1 MRNQLDKAIRR
12 VTAARHAEQRRAA
25 VLMIPALLT
34 ILFVSWQLHQVGTA
48 MTDDE
53 YSCGYEEHVHSD
65 TCYTEVLI
73 CGYEEEAPEPPA
85 DLAEDEAPE
94 PPADSAEDETPEPP
108 ADPAEDEALES
119 PADSA
124 EDEAPESP
132 ADSAEEAE
140 EEEEEEDG
148 DAAPAGHSHTA
159 DCYQKVLTCTVP
171 EHTHTLECLADL
183 TADVES
189 PADWDG
195 QSAGVSSFWSDAMTE
210 IAQRQLGYTESA
222 RNFTVDMAMGE
233 APAQTH
239 HYTRYGD
246 WYGNPYGNWDVMFV
260 AFCQHYAGIPENVI
274 PQCASLLQL
283 RTELGNTHPEYITPG
298 GSAAVPGDIVIYRN
312 TNGEETIGIV
322 TAYDGANLTVV
333 SGAVN
338 GAVATVTVADAAA
351 SDTIRVLDAYRA
363 YTQTGAPDESA
374 PDESAPDES
383 APDESAPDESAPA
396 ESAPDESAPDESES
410 NEPAPDGSEEFSLDA
425 DAILARDG
433 AVAYIVWQ
441 QPDSLML
448 AAEGD
453 DTPAA
458 AAASPEYDS
467 SENLKLDN
475 LLTST
480 DISINQNGTWTPLD
494 ESAPIKDG
502 TEVQVEILYSVP
514 ANAFKNAQHIA
525 TYTLPKGVYPTR
537 NQTGNITDSTGK
549 KIGTFTLTENS
560 PTVTFYFDADETNHA
575 FDGTFDFT
583 TTINYAEISD
593 SGKIQLGTKI
603 YTIVPEYSLKA
614 EKSHTLS
621 ADKSKVSYTVTVN
634 APNGTNH
641 QSVTITDQMAAE
653 NTASGSYE
661 KDSIKINEKPLSEY
675 TGATIT
681 YSTDGKGFTITG
693 LPALGYNQ
701 SYTLTYD
708 VAVDAVTGEDGSG
721 TLVNTAKGTADTLQS
736 NEAKDTVTVQE
747 SSISKTGTYDAA
759 AHRINWVITVKNPGG
774 DLAGYT
780 VTDTPNPSLDI
791 VGDVTLKSSDGAVD
805 TTIKG
810 REFLIGGYTF
820 PANSTAASYT
830 FTYQTLAPD
839 PENGTVSAT
848 NQATLE
854 KNALRYTATAVVSTG
869 VGKVDIRKYPGT
881 VKPLE
886 NGDQQVMWN
895 ITGTIPA
902 GVNSFKIVDNIRAPL
917 YGVRPQLEA
926 AIKSTLRLTMEDGT
940 TLTWQQAEDRGIQI
954 QLFFF
959 SNGSDNWSDPDDGN
973 PVSDDTTEVHRI
985 RLQFSRTGSEK
996 LRILRCT
1003 ISDIPTV
1010 AKTSDMANNTTKNFV
1025 NRAEIHSDTAE
1036 SQGWNGTYK
1045 YTKAGSITKET
1056 SGSSGGEYQQNNS
1069 TDYTPNKVVW
1079 YQIRLNLGDN
1089 VAMDQPLT
1097 VVDKIPDGM
1106 KLATDSNFLKDYMIA
1121 ADLDTNSGSKF
1132 TGQIYEWD
1140 ANIYSLM
1147 FGSNTYWS
1155 IDASAPGQLTIQVL
1169 PITLQS
1175 LIDKDKTSNHTV
1187 EIRYA
1192 LRLDDAAWDD
1202 RAQEKKIYTNTATWN
1217 GASISSSMTITRPK
1231 KEPLEKTGSYD
1242 ETTHQANYTLY
1253 VNPQA
1258 EDLAPDSNT
1267 LELTDTMKSEYF
1279 GKTGMELMLDSIKVY
1294 EYLLKNGEWVKGEEV
1309 TDGVRVEKL
1318 EETPSTRQYKFI
1330 LPDAKALVLE
1340 YSYKMN
1346 PGGLADDDKK
1356 VTNTAALAGQTAV
1369 SNQVAVKRDSAS
1381 ATVNNAVLT
1390 VTKTDS
1396 ASNVAITASQ
1406 ADFKLHHYN
1415 RASGNWEPLGT
1426 RQTGANGSFDLTF
1439 AQSPAAGSAQLIT
1452 GDLYKL
1458 VETKSPKGY
1467 ALNGTP
1473 HYFIWNDK
1481 ATDDTQKEAALADA
1495 AGSPAPDELTTKDIH
1510 FLGVNGN
1517 RGTMAIPNTQ
1527 NILTLHKIWYGLQND
1542 TIDAPVDEIQV
1553 QLYRYPADKI
1563 KASAKPVGDPITLTK
1578 KNGWTEKIT
1587 LEDGYFYYVE
1597 ELGTD
1602 TGALIFY
1609 EVNYSENNESGVI
1622 GGGTITITNKQKPS
1636 YELPSTGGIGTTLFY
1651 VIGGGLMAVAA
1662 VLLVTKKRMNNK

>member
-12 VTAARHAEQRRAA
+12 VMAARHAEQCRTA
-25 VLMIPALLT
+25 VLMILALLT

-65 TCYTEVLI
+65 ACYTEVLI
-73 CGYEEEAPEPPA
+73 CGY
-85 DLAEDEAPE
+85 
-94 PPADSAEDETPEPP
+94 
-108 ADPAEDEALES
+108 
-119 PADSA
+119 

-132 ADSAEEAE
+132 ADSAEEEDEAPEPPADAAE
-140 EEEEEEDG
+140 EGG
-148 DAAPAGHSHTA
+148 DAAPTGHSHTA

-260 AFCQHYAGIPENVI
+260 AFCQHYAGIPEDII

-298 GSAAVPGDIVIYRN
+298 GSAAAPGDIVLY
-312 TNGEETIGIV
+312 TNAAGGETIGIV

-338 GAVATVTVADAAA
+338 GTVTTVTVADAAV

-374 PDESAPDES
+374 PAESIPDKPAPDES
-383 APDESAPDESAPA
+383 
-396 ESAPDESAPDESES
+396 
-410 NEPAPDGSEEFSLDA
+410 APDGSEEFSLDA
-425 DAILARDG
+425 GAILARDG

-441 QPDSLML
+441 QPDSIML

-453 DTPAA
+453 DTLAA
-458 AAASPEYDS
+458 APEYDS
-467 SENLKLDN
+467 DGNLKLDN

-480 DISINQNGTWTPLD
+480 DISINQNGKWTPLE

-502 TEVQVEILYSVP
+502 TEVQVGIVYSVP
-514 ANAFKNAQHIA
+514 ANAFRNGQHIA
-525 TYTLPKGVYPTR
+525 TYTLPTGVYPKSDL
-537 NQTGNITDSTGK
+537 TGDITDSTEK
-549 KIGTFTLTENS
+549 KIGTFTLTAKS
-560 PTVTFYFDADETNHA
+560 PTVTFYFDADATSQA
-575 FDGTFDFT
+575 FTGTFNFT
-583 TTINYAEISD
+583 TMIDYAETSG
-593 SGKIQLGTKI
+593 SGKIQLGTKA
-603 YTIVPEYSLKA
+603 YTIEPKYPLNA
-614 EKSHTLS
+614 EKSHNLS
-621 ADKSKVSYTVTVN
+621 ADKGTVSYTVTVN
-634 APNGTNH
+634 APNGTNN
-641 QSVTITDQMAAE
+641 QPVTITDQMAAE
-653 NTASGSYE
+653 NTASGSY
-661 KDSIKINEKPLSEY
+661 DRDNIKINGQPLSSY
-675 TGATIT
+675 LNATIT
-681 YSTDGKGFTITG
+681 YNTDGKGFTITG

-701 SYTLTYD
+701 SYKLTYD
-708 VAVDAVTGEDGSG
+708 VTVDAVTGEDGSG

-736 NEAKDTVTVQE
+736 NEAKDTVTVRE
-747 SSISKTGTYDAA
+747 SSITKTGAYDAA
-759 AHRINWVITVKNPGG
+759 ARRINWVITVKNPGG
-774 DLAGYT
+774 DLAGYR
-780 VTDTPNPSLDI
+780 VSDEQISKLDI
-791 VGDVTLKSSDGAVD
+791 VGDVTLKSADGAVD
-805 TTIKG
+805 ITING
-810 REFLIGGYTF
+810 SDFLANGYTF
-820 PANSTAASYT
+820 PENSKADSYT
-830 FTYQTLAPD
+830 FTYQTAAPD
-839 PENGTVSAT
+839 PVDGTVSAT

-854 KNALRYTATAVVSTG
+854 KDELRYTATANVSTG
-869 VGKVDIRKYPGT
+869 VGEPNIRKDLGT
-881 VKPLE
+881 VTPLE
-886 NGDQQVMWN
+886 NGDQKVMWN
-895 ITGTIPA
+895 ITGTVPA
-902 GVNSFKIVDNIRAPL
+902 GVNSFKIVDNIRNPL
-917 YGVRPQLEA
+917 YGVKSQLET
-926 AIKSTLRLTMEDGT
+926 AIQNRLRLTMEDGT
-940 TLTWQQAEDRGIQI
+940 TLTWKQAVDQGIQI
-954 QLFFF
+954 QLFLY
-959 SNGSDNWSDPDDGN
+959 SNGSNDWDDPNNGS
-973 PVSDDTTEVHRI
+973 PVSDDTAEVHRI
-985 RLQFSRTGSEK
+985 RLQFSRTDGEK
-996 LRILRCT
+996 LRISRCT

-1010 AKTSDMANNTTKNFV
+1010 AKTSAMANNTTQLFV
-1025 NRAEIHSDTAE
+1025 NRAEIHTNNAGN
-1036 SQGWNGTYK
+1036 QGWNGIYK
-1045 YTKAGSITKET
+1045 YTKGSITKEA
-1056 SGSSGGEYQQNNS
+1056 SSSSGDGYQQTNN
-1069 TDYTPNKVVW
+1069 TTYAKNKVIW
-1079 YQIRLNLGDN
+1079 YSIKLNLGSGD
-1089 VAMDQPLT
+1089 VDKSQTLT

-1106 KLATDSNFLKDYMIA
+1106 KLATDGNFLKDYMIA
-1121 ADLDTNSGSKF
+1121 ADLDTNSGSKY
-1132 TGQIYEWD
+1132 TGQIKPRG
-1140 ANIYSLM
+1140 ANTYSLM
-1147 FGSNTYWS
+1147 FGSDTYWS
-1155 IDASAPGQLTIQVL
+1155 IDTSVAGQLTIQVL
-1169 PITLQS
+1169 PITLEK
-1175 LIDKDKTSNHTV
+1175 LIDQNKKTDHTV

-1192 LRLDDAAWDD
+1192 LRLDDAAWDE
-1202 RAQEKKIYTNTATWN
+1202 RAQEEKTYTNTATWN

-1231 KEPLEKTGSYD
+1231 KESLGKTGSYD

-1258 EDLAPDSNT
+1258 EDLAPGSNT

-1309 TDGVRVEKL
+1309 KNGVRVEKV
-1318 EETPSTRQYKFI
+1318 EETASTRQYKFI
-1330 LPDAKALVLE
+1330 LPDEKALVLE

-1356 VTNTAALAGQTAV
+1356 VTNTAALAGKTPV
-1369 SNQVAVKRDSAS
+1369 SNQVSVKRDSAS

-1396 ASNVAITASQ
+1396 ASNVAITASP
-1406 ADFKLHHYN
+1406 AAFDLYHYN
-1415 RASGNWEPLGT
+1415 KASGNWESLGT
-1426 RQTGANGSFDLTF
+1426 RQTGTNGSFDLTF
-1439 AQSPAAGSAQLIT
+1439 AQSPAEGSAQLIT

-1458 VETKSPKGY
+1458 VETEPPTGY
-1467 ALNGTP
+1467 ALNATP
-1473 HYFIWNDK
+1473 HYFIWNAT
-1481 ATDDTQKEAALADA
+1481 ATDDSKKAEALTDA
-1495 AGSPAPDELTTKDIH
+1495 AGNPAPDKLTIADIH

-1517 RGTMAIPNTQ
+1517 RTTMAIPNTQ
-1527 NILTLHKIWYGLQND
+1527 NILTLRKIWYGLEND
-1542 TIDAPVDEIQV
+1542 TIEAPVDTIQV
-1553 QLYRYPADKI
+1553 QLYRYPATNLKI
-1563 KASAKPVGDPITLTK
+1563 SAEPVGGPITLTK
-1578 KNGWTEKIT
+1578 EDGWTKKIP
-1587 LEDGYFYYVE
+1587 LESGYIYYVE

-1609 EVNYSENNESGVI
+1609 EVNYSENNETGVI